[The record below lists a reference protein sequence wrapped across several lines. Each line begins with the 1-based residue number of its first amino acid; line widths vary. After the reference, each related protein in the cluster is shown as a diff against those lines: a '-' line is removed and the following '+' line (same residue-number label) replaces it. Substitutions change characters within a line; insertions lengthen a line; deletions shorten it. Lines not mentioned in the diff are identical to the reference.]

1 MAHVF
6 IVDEKTFDI
15 HLKYLF
21 AGTGAREYDGDYL
34 LDNNVL
40 INGNVEKTLTEMV
53 ADISRIRKG
62 DKILFYLQKYG
73 NSDGLFFGSFI
84 ASDTPFLAND
94 NYLQKELNKK
104 LTFRVKINPY
114 EVYQYGV
121 TERDCLDSLDG
132 ISKPYELCW
141 SLIYRKLRANRGCTM
156 ITDYE
161 YEFIMNKI
169 RKKNKSQK
177 LDATYLAYDSK
188 NYKIIKG
195 NQYYNYLGEIKSI
208 DIFNRLKY
216 KYQKNNAYEGHLQA
230 YLMQHLEEIEP
241 LKVINKD
248 ISWIGNE
255 MSCGIGM
262 QSIDVIFFQKERQVT
277 NIVVCELKGNQIELT
292 IKEQLQKYV
301 WWLCQYVVPNIK
313 GEVLI
318 YPTIVAPTPNKK
330 TKQIIKL
337 MDLDFDNIIIS
348 KTRYISFELKDD
360 KLVFREENR
369 NEF

>member
-21 AGTGAREYDGDYL
+21 AGTGAKEYNCNYL
-34 LDNNVL
+34 WDNNAL
-40 INGNVEKTLTEMV
+40 IYGIVEKMLTEMV

-73 NSDGLFFGSFI
+73 DTDGLFFGSFI
-84 ASDTPFLAND
+84 VSDTPFLASD
-94 NYLQKELNKK
+94 DYLQKELHKK
-104 LTFRVKINPY
+104 LPFRVKINPY
-114 EVYQYGV
+114 EVYENGI
-121 TERDCLDSLDG
+121 TERDCLDSLEG
-132 ISKPYELCW
+132 INKPYELCW

-177 LDATYLAYDSK
+177 LDANYLAYDSK
-188 NYKIIKG
+188 NYKIIKSK
-195 NQYYNYLGEIKSI
+195 QSYNYLGEIKKL

-216 KYQKNNAYEGHLQA
+216 KYQKKNAYEVHLQA
-230 YLMQHLEEIEP
+230 YLMQHLEEIAP
-241 LKVINKD
+241 LKVVDKS

-255 MSCGIGM
+255 MSCGVGM
-262 QSIDVIFFQKERQVT
+262 QSIDVVFFQKEDLT
-277 NIVVCELKGNQIELT
+277 THIVVCELKSVQINVD

-313 GEVLI
+313 SKVLI
-318 YPTIVAPTPNKK
+318 KPTIVAPAPTDRVKEK
-330 TKQIIKL
+330 IKSINL
-337 MDLDFDNIIIS
+337 NIDNDIVS
-348 KTRYISFELKDD
+348 KTRYISFKLEDD
-360 KLVFREENR
+360 KLIFREEK
-369 NEF
+369 